1 MSAIDN
7 TKKSA
12 RFLQSR
18 RYTHDTYTD
27 AQEAFTSV
35 LDINA
40 DEVYIDQGL
49 IPSSGLPY
57 NSSGNH
63 LSVYSASGQQVMKYY
78 YRYKMTKSDLNN
90 EVWFFLV
97 PTGSTSG
104 IGAQII
110 DAGQQTNFIS
120 PKYSVPSLANANTED
135 ATPGHGVKVFVS
147 TNASTPASGDQV
159 SVNNYTFD
167 YKTGV
172 LQFTTSAVAP
182 TNSQY
187 VYITAY
193 QYVGRKLSS
202 QIGAGSTVYDIFKPT
217 GSIYGTTND
226 IQITGSLRVTNG
238 MSGSFIGDGT
248 GLYNVPASGVTGLN
262 LSQIADGSATASI
275 SNTQGLR
282 VNRNTEITG
291 SLIVTSGSAVFNS
304 QVTAESSNLI
314 LTSGSSLYIK
324 DGGEF
329 NISGSSTLSGSV
341 TIKGDLRVEGKTTLV
356 QTDNPNV
363 ESLIVS
369 GAMSIVQN
377 QINSQIISASLS
389 IQSLGSLADLNSNAV
404 IDLGGF

>member
-1 MSAIDN
+1 MAAIDS

-40 DEVYIDQGL
+40 NEIYIDQDL

-57 NSSGNH
+57 NSAGQDGSI
-63 LSVYSASGQQVMKYY
+63 YSNGGQQVMKYY
-78 YRYKMTKSDLNN
+78 YRYRMTKSDLNN
-90 EVWFFLV
+90 EVWFFTN

-104 IGAQII
+104 IGAQLI
-110 DAGQQTNFIS
+110 DSGQQTNFIS
-120 PKYSVPSLANANTED
+120 PKYSIPSLANANTED
-135 ATPGHGVKVFVS
+135 ATPGYGVKVLVDS
-147 TNASTPASGDQV
+147 VQQ

-172 LQFTTSAVAP
+172 LQFATSAVAP
-182 TNSQY
+182 TAGQVVTIS
-187 VYITAY
+187 VY

-202 QIGAGSTVYDIFKPT
+202 QVGGTSTVYDIFKPT
-217 GSIYGTTND
+217 GSFFATSND
-226 IQITGSLRVTNG
+226 LQVTGSLVVTDG
-238 MSGSFIGDGT
+238 ISGSFTGDGT

-275 SNTQGLR
+275 SNTDGLR

-291 SLIVTSGSAVFNS
+291 SLIVTSGSALFNS
-304 QVTAESSNLI
+304 QVTAESSDLI
-314 LTSGSSLYIK
+314 LTSGSGLYIHDDAK
-324 DGGEF
+324 VE
-329 NISGSSTLSGSV
+329 ITGSV
-341 TIKGDLRVEGKTTLV
+341 TIKGNLRVEGTTTLV
-356 QTDNPNV
+356 QTEDPNI

-377 QINSQIISASLS
+377 QINSQVIKASLA
-389 IQSLGSLADLNSNAV
+389 IQNLGTLADRSNNSI
-404 IDLGGF
+404 IDCGDGFF

>member
-1 MSAIDN
+1 MAAIDS

-40 DEVYIDQGL
+40 NEIYIDQNL

-57 NSSGNH
+57 NSSGQDG
-63 LSVYSASGQQVMKYY
+63 SIYSDNGQQVMKYY
-78 YRYKMTKSDLNN
+78 YRYRMTKSDLNN
-90 EVWFFLV
+90 EVWFFTN

-104 IGAQII
+104 IGAQLI
-110 DAGQQTNFIS
+110 DSGQQTDFIS
-120 PKYSVPSLANANTED
+120 PKYSIPSLANANTED
-135 ATPGHGVKVFVS
+135 VTPGYGVKVLVD
-147 TNASTPASGDQV
+147 GVQQ
-159 SVNNYTFD
+159 SVNNYAFD

-172 LQFTTSAVAP
+172 LQFATSAVAP
-182 TNSQY
+182 TNGQVVTIS
-187 VYITAY
+187 VY

-202 QIGAGSTVYDIFKPT
+202 QLGGTKTVYDIFKPT
-217 GSIYGTTND
+217 GSIYGTTQD
-226 IQITGSLRVTNG
+226 LEVTGSLVVTEG
-238 MSGSFIGDGT
+238 ISGSFTGDGT

-275 SNTQGLR
+275 SDTEGLR

-304 QVTAESSNLI
+304 QVTAESSDLI
-314 LTSGSSLYIK
+314 LTSGSGLYIK
-324 DGGEF
+324 DDARVE
-329 NISGSSTLSGSV
+329 ITGSV
-341 TIKGDLRVEGKTTLV
+341 VIKGDLKVEGTTTLV
-356 QTDNPNV
+356 QTADPNV

-369 GAMSIVQN
+369 GAMNIVEN
-377 QINSQIISASLS
+377 QINAQVIKAALT
-389 IQSLGSLADLNSNAV
+389 IQNLGTLADRSNNSI
-404 IDLGGF
+404 IDCGDGFF

>member
-49 IPSSGLPY
+49 IPSSGLPF
-57 NSSGNH
+57 NSSGDH

-90 EVWFFLV
+90 EVWFFLI

-135 ATPGHGVKVFVS
+135 ATAGYGVKVFVS
-147 TNASTPASGDQV
+147 TNSSTPASGDQV

-182 TNSQY
+182 SASQY
-187 VYITAY
+187 VYISAY
-193 QYVGRKLSS
+193 QYIGRKLSS
-202 QIGAGSTVYDIFKPT
+202 QITNGGTVYDILKPT
-217 GSIYGTTND
+217 GSIFATTND
-226 IQITGSLRVTNG
+226 IEITGSLVVTDG
-238 MSGSFIGDGT
+238 ISGSFTGDGT

-329 NISGSSTLSGSV
+329 NISGSSVLSGSV
-341 TIKGDLRVEGKTTLV
+341 TIKGDLRVEGNTTLV

-369 GAMSIVQN
+369 GAMSIVKN

-389 IQSLGSLADLNSNAV
+389 IQSLGSLSDLNSNAV

>member
-1 MSAIDN
+1 MAAIDS

-49 IPSSGLPY
+49 IPSSGLPF
-57 NSSGNH
+57 NSSGDH

-90 EVWFFLV
+90 EVWFFLI

-135 ATPGHGVKVFVS
+135 ATAGYGVKVFVS
-147 TNASTPASGDQV
+147 TNSSTPASGDQV

-182 TNSQY
+182 SASQY
-187 VYITAY
+187 VYISAY
-193 QYVGRKLSS
+193 QYIGRKLSS
-202 QIGAGSTVYDIFKPT
+202 QITNGGTVYDILKPT
-217 GSIYGTTND
+217 GSIFATTND
-226 IQITGSLRVTNG
+226 IEITGSLVVTDG
-238 MSGSFIGDGT
+238 ISGSFTGDGT

-329 NISGSSTLSGSV
+329 NISGSSVLSGSV
-341 TIKGDLRVEGKTTLV
+341 TIKGDLRVEGNTTLV

-369 GAMSIVQN
+369 GAMSIVKN

-389 IQSLGSLADLNSNAV
+389 IQSLGSLSDLNSNAV

>member
-135 ATPGHGVKVFVS
+135 ATPGYGVKVFVS